1 MKLSEVELALER
13 VTDAVAGGLLSDALI
28 RRLDELEQQK
38 ADITSELT
46 ILQLAASPEV
56 MDIDPSVIPAQYK
69 ELKQTPA
76 SPAYKAM
83 LCRFVERIEVGK
95 YTVNIT
101 IKTGLGVYDF
111 LDTTFT
117 VRRQE
122 IYEKGKV
129 LKSSEA

>member
-1 MKLSEVELALER
+1 MLSEIDLALER

-28 RRLDELEQQK
+28 KRLDELEQQK
-38 ADITSELT
+38 ADIASELT
-46 ILQLAASPEV
+46 ILQLAASSEV
-56 MDIDPSVIPAQYK
+56 MEIDPAVIPAQYK
-69 ELKQTPA
+69 ELKLTPA

-111 LDTTFT
+111 LDTSLT

-122 IYEKGKV
+122 IYEKGKTA
-129 LKSSEA
+129 KGAEA

>member
-1 MKLSEVELALER
+1 MLSEIDLALER

-28 RRLDELEQQK
+28 KRLDELEQQK
-38 ADITSELT
+38 ADIASELT
-46 ILQLAASPEV
+46 ILQLAASSEV
-56 MDIDPSVIPAQYK
+56 MEIDPAVIPAQYK
-69 ELKQTPA
+69 ELKLAPA

-122 IYEKGKV
+122 IYEKGKAA
-129 LKSSEA
+129 KSAET